1 MTRAMRALASVIV
14 VAAAAGPAAAQAI
27 PAHASWSQLA
37 WSNGVGAG
45 YFDTQVRRVKGFRD
59 HLYAS
64 GAHELMYDAY
74 FGLRVGGQEAWLTER
89 PVDGAGYDGDSGVA
103 KVTQSLLGVQVT
115 ERYVAPFGTDA
126 PALIMLVDVTNGT
139 SSALADSALFSI
151 ENLHVGAPPDQATGE
166 SITWAAVPGEYREA
180 GALGVLV
187 HRPLPAP
194 TTHACTP
201 NNPYTA
207 VMNGGHMVSTDASGS
222 VDDAVPGFEW
232 DLSGLAPGATRTFA
246 VVLAFRG
253 DGDAAALDGQLA
265 ALASDPAQLEADAA
279 ADWAAFQ
286 AGATEPAGLS
296 PDEHAVYR
304 RQLAVLRMG
313 QVREPGAGH
322 GQIVASLPPGQWNIA
337 WVRDQSYAVLAL
349 IKAGL
354 VTEAHDALAFWL
366 GAQAGGYVCCDSGGG
381 PWVGAPYAISVVRY
395 TGAGV
400 EESDSNANGPNIE
413 FDGFGLALGALDD
426 YVAATGDLS
435 LVSANGDAI
444 FGKTADVLAGLVEP
458 SGSAAGVLR
467 ADSSI
472 WEEHWYNGGRKHF
485 AFTDAAAV
493 RGLRAAADLAT
504 RAGRATD
511 AARYGAAAD
520 AIAAAFAAVFVDGA
534 TGAVRGNLE
543 ETAWLDAA
551 PVEAFNWDVL
561 DKSGPAAIASLD
573 AWKTGLWNGLTGHGY
588 HRDDDG
594 GSYDQ
599 MEWIVIDLRIATA
612 LRRAG
617 NPTDADALVAWV
629 TQQARANFDLVPEN
643 YDPTTAD
650 YAGAVPMVGFG
661 AGAYVLALWDR
672 GAVSPMSPD
681 GGDGST
687 GGDAGVGANPAPG
700 GCCDA
705 NGASAP
711 LVPVGLA
718 ALALARRRRRGRALS

>member
-1 MTRAMRALASVIV
+1 MRTALVVIL
-14 VAAAAGPAAAQAI
+14 AAAAGPAAAQAI
-27 PAHASWSQLA
+27 PAHASWTQLA

-45 YFDTQVRRVKGFRD
+45 FFDTSVRRVKGFRD

-74 FGLRVGGQEAWLTER
+74 FGLRVGGQEAWLTAR
-89 PVDGAGYDGDSGVA
+89 PVEAAGYDGDTGIAEVQ
-103 KVTQSLLGVQVT
+103 QSLLGVQVT
-115 ERYVAPFGTDA
+115 ERFVAPFGTDA
-126 PALIMLVDVTNGT
+126 AALVMLVDAKNTT
-139 SSALADSALFSI
+139 ASALADSALFSI
-151 ENLHVGAPPDQATGE
+151 ENLHVGGGSAQTTGE
-166 SITWAAVPGEYREA
+166 SITWAPTAGEFRET

-194 TTHACTP
+194 TVHACSP
-201 NNPYTA
+201 NNPYAA
-207 VMNGGHMVSTDASGS
+207 VMTGGHMVSTDASGTI
-222 VDDAVPGFEW
+222 DDAVPGFEW

-253 DGDAAALDGQLA
+253 DGDAAALDAQLA
-265 ALASDPAQLEADAA
+265 ALATDPAQLEADAQ
-279 ADWAAFQ
+279 ADWAAYQ

-304 RQLAVLRMG
+304 RQLAILRMG
-313 QVREPGAGH
+313 QVRESGAGH

-349 IKAGL
+349 VRAGL
-354 VTEAHDALAFWL
+354 AQPAHDALAFWL
-366 GAQAGGYVCCDSGGG
+366 GAQAGGWVCCDSTGG

-435 LVSANGDAI
+435 LVSGNQDAV
-444 FGKTADVLAGLVEP
+444 FAKTADVLAGLVEP
-458 SGSAAGVLR
+458 GGAAAGLLR

-472 WEEHWYNGGRKHF
+472 WEEHWYGGGRKHF
-485 AFTDAAAV
+485 AYTDAAAV

-504 RAGRATD
+504 RAGRASD
-511 AARYGAAAD
+511 ASRYTAAAD
-520 AIAAAFAAVFVDGA
+520 AITSAFATALVDPA

-561 DKSGPAAIASLD
+561 DKAGPAATASLD

-594 GSYDQ
+594 GSYDL
-599 MEWIVIDLRIATA
+599 MEWIVIDLRVGTA

-617 NPTDADALVAWV
+617 RPGEADALVAWV
-629 TQQARANFDLVPEN
+629 TEQARANFELVPEN

-672 GAVSPMSPD
+672 GAVAPMSPD
-681 GGDGST
+681 GAPI
-687 GGDAGVGANPAPG
+687 GGDAGTGPAPAPG

-705 NGASAP
+705 GRAPAP
-711 LVPVGLA
+711 LVPLV
-718 ALALARRRRRGRALS
+718 LALLALRRRKRA